1 MAKKKINNVV
11 IKDEE
16 LTPTT
21 LGVYSNKTKNPIG
34 LLILIAMFIAI
45 AFYLPN
51 IQSYYNKLMG
61 KSTSDN
67 NNQTNNTNVDD
78 DNDDDDVID
87 DNTDTDETAEI
98 DIATTDS
105 VVRTSYSLN
114 NISLDGT
121 TFKFVFEN
129 KGSSFNLSD
138 YYLEFYTSEGT
149 LVNRVKVSN
158 ETVSANDKKNF
169 SFTVPANVARFTFMK
184 KTLDDYPTVE
194 LNYNENREGYLTC
207 KSGSKTYT
215 YLFLDD
221 SLKKVTYLFNLS
233 RADDP
238 NYNNVYQ
245 EYQSLSTNYNLVDGV
260 TSQITSNEVGF
271 NFVVNIDLSTADLS
285 KINDDNIYKAKT
297 TPKEV
302 KFVEESKGYICQ

>member
-1 MAKKKINNVV
+1 MAKKKVNNVV

-98 DIATTDS
+98 DISTTDS

-138 YYLEFYTSEGT
+138 YYLEFYTSEGM

-169 SFTVPANVARFTFMK
+169 SFTVSANVARFTFMK

-194 LNYNENREGYLTC
+194 LNYNESREGYLTC

-215 YLFLDD
+215 YLFIDD

-233 RADDP
+233 RADEP

-245 EYQSLSTNYNLVDGV
+245 EYQSLSTNYNLIEGV